1 MVIVPDRM
9 TFSLFSVQ
17 RVQGN
22 STDPAQAGCM
32 HETGGAF
39 CLLKV
44 CPFLLGPNTEA
55 TEHRATY
62 DRYEL
67 VLEGSSG
74 KRWIRTEFERCPC
87 DRLDE
92 VLYRHLPWEIDR
104 CRS

>member
-1 MVIVPDRM
+1 MVVLPDRM

-44 CPFLLGPNTEA
+44 CPFLLGPNTET

-67 VLEGSSG
+67 VLEGSLG
-74 KRWIRTEFERCPC
+74 ERWTRMEFERCSS
-87 DRLDE
+87 DRLD
-92 VLYRHLPWEIDR
+92 VLQRRPPWEIDG